1 MITISLEQGFLVIAA
16 EEESLQPKHVN
27 QLAYWG
33 FQNTGS
39 AGILICNSGEV
50 RILLPKIVAYFER
63 SGLIYRLE
71 DSAEAFRIAHEGAAE
86 LLKNALLT
94 GKRIKNALLDD
105 SEKET
110 VSSFLNRNTSRPLK
124 THQCKAALHLL
135 STVNGANFSVPG
147 SGKTA
152 VVLAVFDLLR
162 KDGEVDAL
170 FVVGPPACFGPW
182 RTEYKEVLG
191 VEPSYEILAGGDID
205 TRHSKYF
212 VTSESASDLY
222 LTTFQTIQRDW
233 ERVRLLFENQGVKF
247 YFVVDEAHYIK
258 QTGGAWA
265 TAVLNVA
272 NHATR
277 RCILTGTPFPRTYSD
292 AFNLFDVLWPDC
304 SPISENERH
313 AIELYTQRKENERAA
328 EILDLSIGPLFY
340 RVRKEDLGLAEQI
353 MEDPI
358 VIRMNE
364 YERNIYDSV
373 VDRIQDV
380 SKEDYFRNIELLQK
394 LRRGR
399 MTRLRQCIS
408 YVGLLRTVIENYD
421 EDLLGDDPSLSDII
435 SHYDELEIP
444 AKLTTLLHMVKRLV
458 ANGEKVVIWANF
470 IKTLRLIERNVDRK
484 GFGARLIYGQTPTEQ
499 TWVQDELTREEIIR
513 EFVDP
518 SSGVDVLVANPAA
531 CAESI
536 SLHKTCSH
544 AIYYD
549 LSYNCA
555 QYLQSLDRIHRVGG
569 SEDTPARYYFLQ
581 YEDTIDSDILV
592 NVQRKA
598 ENMSAILDKDYAII
612 SLDMFDGDEELQAYG
627 KLFQQ

>member
-1 MITISLEQGFLVIAA
+1 MITISLEQGSLVITAGDGIL
-16 EEESLQPKHVN
+16 EPKHEN

-33 FQNTGS
+33 FLNSGSTGN
-39 AGILICNSGEV
+39 LICNSGE
-50 RILLPKIVAYFER
+50 INTLLPKIVAYFER
-63 SGLIYRLE
+63 VGLSFRLN
-71 DSAEAFRIAHEGAAE
+71 DSAKAVLTAHEGATE
-86 LLKNALLT
+86 LLNHALTTGTRLKNAQL
-94 GKRIKNALLDD
+94 NA
-105 SEKET
+105 SEKELL
-110 VSSFLNRNTSRPLK
+110 SSFLNSGTNRPLK
-124 THQCKAALHLL
+124 LHQCKAALHLL

-152 VVLAVFDLLR
+152 VVLAVFDLLKR
-162 KDGEVDAL
+162 GGEVDSL

-182 RTEYKEVLG
+182 RSEYKEVLG

-212 VTSESASDLY
+212 VTNESASDLY

-233 ERVRLLFENQGVKF
+233 ERVKLLFENQGVKF

-258 QTGGAWA
+258 QIGGAWA

-272 NHATR
+272 NHASR
-277 RCILTGTPFPRTYSD
+277 KCILTGTPFPRTYSD
-292 AFNLFDVLWPDC
+292 AFNLFDVLWPES
-304 SPISENERH
+304 SPISGNERH

-328 EILDLSIGPLFY
+328 EILDSSIGPLFY

-353 MEDPI
+353 MEDPTM
-358 VIRMNE
+358 IRMNE
-364 YERNIYDSV
+364 HERNIYDSV
-373 VDRIQDV
+373 VDRIRDV

-399 MTRLRQCIS
+399 MIRLRQCIS
-408 YVGLLRTVIENYD
+408 YVGLLRTAIEDYD
-421 EDLLGDDPSLSDII
+421 EDLLADNPSLSDII

-444 AKLTTLLHMVKRLV
+444 AKLTTLLNMVKQLV
-458 ANGEKVVIWANF
+458 ADGEKVVIWANF
-470 IKTLRLIERNVDRK
+470 IKTLHLVERSIENEGYGV
-484 GFGARLIYGQTPTEQ
+484 RLIYGQTPTEQ
-499 TWVQDELTREEIIR
+499 TRVQEELTREEIIK

-569 SEDTPARYYFLQ
+569 SEETPAHYYFLQ
-581 YEDTIDSDILV
+581 YENTIDSDILA
-592 NVQRKA
+592 NVRRKA
-598 ENMSAILDKDYAII
+598 ENMYAILDKDYAII
-612 SLDMFDGDEELQAYG
+612 SLDMFDEDEELQAYG
-627 KLFQQ
+627 TLFQQ